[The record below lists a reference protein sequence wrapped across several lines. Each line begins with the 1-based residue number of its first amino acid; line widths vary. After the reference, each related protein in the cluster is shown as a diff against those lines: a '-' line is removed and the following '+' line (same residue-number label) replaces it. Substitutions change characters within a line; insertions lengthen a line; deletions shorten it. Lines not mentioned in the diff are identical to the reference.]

1 MTPHM
6 SRGSFLEW
14 VRHSYAWT
22 DRPHH
27 HAVTRR
33 YKTTQDDF
41 ASQTDSQKTRQQV
54 VGANGVREHVVPG
67 VLFNGEQ
74 IMTAGEI
81 RRPDIGPI
89 SESANQSIHRAWA
102 ALGEAAATAGDIAIR
117 EQGQD
122 NGHEEHT
129 LADLAAMLA
138 EEPDLSPRVR
148 GAVEGLLNR
157 HRLLAVEVVRQRKL
171 LQEWILSQLTYKA
184 LYLQYSGQTPEAPSV
199 ELMREKDM
207 VRRRIRDELQSGR
220 DYRSVLDEQSR
231 SPSRP

>member
-1 MTPHM
+1 M
-6 SRGSFLEW
+6 
-14 VRHSYAWT
+14 
-22 DRPHH
+22 
-27 HAVTRR
+27 
-33 YKTTQDDF
+33 
-41 ASQTDSQKTRQQV
+41 
-54 VGANGVREHVVPG
+54 PG

-102 ALGEAAATAGDIAIR
+102 ALGEAAASAGDIAIR
-117 EQGQD
+117 DQGQD

-138 EEPDLSPRVR
+138 EEPDLSPRMR

-184 LYLQYSGQTPEAPSV
+184 LYMQYSGQTPEAPSV

-207 VRRRIRDELQSGR
+207 VRRRIREELQSGR